1 MKKFTIKQPT
11 KKLTKEQWIGNKDK
25 PVIRMTVEIEED
37 QYQEFKMRALK
48 DKKTIS
54 ELVRKF
60 IGDYVA
66 N

>member
-11 KKLTKEQWIGNKDK
+11 KQLTKEQWIGNKDK